1 MMFLDLLLG
10 ILVGLFIAAATAL
23 MITITCL
30 LLTDL
35 RNKCQEKKHT
45 KLLKREVK

>member
-23 MITITCL
+23 TITITCL

-35 RNKCQEKKHT
+35 RNKC
-45 KLLKREVK
+45 